1 MLDEIFGKK
10 SEKLSANR
18 ILNENGIIK
27 NPKKMARVA
36 GIMYLGV
43 IILGIMAQVILMGII
58 VPGEPTETA
67 NNILDNEMLFSSA
80 NVIWLVSELL
90 FLLLGVVLFVVL
102 KPVNKNL
109 AMLMLVFIGVG
120 VAIECLNTLNNFA
133 ALQLLTSDQYS
144 AVFTTEQLHAQA
156 LSYIETWQAGYSI
169 GAILSFG
176 PWLIVAGYLV
186 YRSEHFPK
194 ILGVLVALAGIAI
207 LIENVQL
214 LILPHF
220 EVLTYLT
227 GIVSVIGE
235 FAFCGWLLVKGVKIT
250 EKNAI
255 QESSVG
261 DNVNISVS

>member
-1 MLDEIFGKK
+1 MLDKIFGKK
-10 SEKLSANR
+10 SEKELGVRNS
-18 ILNENGIIK
+18 NENGIIK

-67 NNILDNEMLFSSA
+67 NNILDNEMLFSGA
-80 NVIWLVSELL
+80 NVIWLISELL
-90 FLLLGVVLFVVL
+90 FLLLGIALFVIL
-102 KPVNKNL
+102 KPTNKNL
-109 AMLMLVFIGVG
+109 ATLMLLFIGVG
-120 VAIECLNTLNNFA
+120 VAIECLNTLNNFT
-133 ALQLLTSDQYS
+133 ALQLLTSDHYS

-176 PWLIVAGYLV
+176 PWLVVAGYLV

-194 ILGVLVALAGIAI
+194 ILGVLVTLAGIAI

-227 GIVSVIGE
+227 GIISVIGE
-235 FAFCGWLLVKGVKIT
+235 FAFCGWLLVKGVKVSEMKAVQNST
-250 EKNAI
+250 VGEK
-255 QESSVG
+255 
-261 DNVNISVS
+261 VNISVS

>member
-1 MLDEIFGKK
+1 MLDKIFGKK
-10 SEKLSANR
+10 SEKELGVRNSNAN
-18 ILNENGIIK
+18 EIIK
-27 NPKKMARVA
+27 NPKKMARIA
-36 GIMYLGV
+36 GLFYLGLIV
-43 IILGIMAQVILMGII
+43 LGIMAQVILMGII
-58 VPGEPTETA
+58 VSGDATVTA
-67 NNILDNEMLFSSA
+67 NNIMDNAMLFSSA
-80 NVIWLVSELL
+80 NVIWLISELL
-90 FLLLGVVLFVVL
+90 FLLLGVALFVVL

-109 AMLMLVFIGVG
+109 AALMLLFIGVG
-120 VAIECLNTLNNFA
+120 VAIECLNTLNNFT
-133 ALQLLTSDQYS
+133 ALQLLTSDHYS

-156 LSYIETWQAGYSI
+156 LSYIETWQVGYSI

-235 FAFCGWLLVKGVKIT
+235 FGFCGWLLVKGVKVP
-250 EKNAI
+250 EKKAI
-255 QESSVG
+255 QDSSVAEK
-261 DNVNISVS
+261 VNISVS